1 MINAI
6 LLVNILKFI
15 FVKKNGRIEDISDF
29 FVLKIKSQN
38 EIKDNQIIVNHFKS
52 IDEYMRNQFFN
63 DMEKNLKEFEMSVK
77 TKIKVYKF
85 EPKIH
90 Y

>member
-1 MINAI
+1 MGSWS
-6 LLVNILKFI
+6 VCC
-15 FVKKNGRIEDISDF
+15 GIS
-29 FVLKIKSQN
+29 
-38 EIKDNQIIVNHFKS
+38 
-52 IDEYMRNQFFN
+52 
-63 DMEKNLKEFEMSVK
+63 NLKEFEMSVK